1 MLVPWRVIVK
11 LFNAFGIFAPTIF
24 KGGDPM
30 ILLSEHQRV
39 IGSVHEL
46 AKIARISNVYNTVR
60 MYIYIYMIKTYV

>member
-24 KGGDPM
+24 KGDDPM